1 MKPSEHVRA
10 NVTDDGLVILDINK
24 GEIFSANVVA
34 ARIWKLLMDG
44 KTETEAVEA
53 IVTEFNAPPDVV
65 ARDARAFIDSLVQK
79 ALVEQPPAAAAA
91 GAAS

>member
-10 NVTDDGLVILDINK
+10 NLTDDGLVILDINK

-44 KTETEAVEA
+44 KTETETVDA
-53 IVTEFNAPPDVV
+53 IVTEFNAPRDVV
-65 ARDARAFIDSLVQK
+65 EKDARAFIESLVSK
-79 ALVEQPPAAAAA
+79 ELVDGPPAAAA
-91 GAAS
+91 